1 MATWSVSVE
10 FEGYT
15 TGDVYVD
22 LDDDEFQTEDEV
34 IGYVLDNLMIYADK
48 EEY

>member
-22 LDDDEFQTEDEV
+22 LDDADFESEDEV
-34 IGYVLDNLMIYADK
+34 IEHVLDNLMIYVNK
-48 EEY
+48 ED